1 MTPFLDFFTENTSRV
16 NKFNIKWQIA
26 RVNARDIKDVD
37 DKIDHVMKFLDS
49 NKNVHNYGRVHN
61 WVKMTGVAYK
71 GDDRKKFEDTLDSME
86 KNKEKYS
93 STDDNDG
100 DLKKVST
107 EDLRKVHKDLSK
119 RKYGFQ
125 YKTVPKAH
133 TDFMNQ
139 LDNELKSRE

>member
-1 MTPFLDFFTENTSRV
+1 MTPFLDFFTENTNRV

-37 DKIDHVMKFLDS
+37 DKINHVMNFLDS
-49 NKNVHNYGRVHN
+49 NKNAHNYGRVHN

-86 KNKEKYS
+86 KNREKYS
-93 STDDNDG
+93 SSEDNDG
-100 DLKKVST
+100 DLKKIPT

-125 YKTVPKAH
+125 YKSVPKAH